1 MHISTH
7 THTHI
12 PSLLAL
18 ALGDMTKAKRLHW
31 KQGAPA
37 SISRYSQAA
46 PTKAG
51 QGPLKFSTTPV
62 EVLEPV
68 FHLFFWNP
76 SSQDFLISPNYK
88 LCFYSM
94 QIPLYHQ
101 SLQACGDWSCMIIQG
116 PRQKKVASPRL
127 STGALAEEAWPEL
140 DIGVGIQLLSLW
152 LDDWGG
158 FAWGPWSWVWVAGT
172 GARLTGWGQWL
183 QGWQWGKMS
192 FTCVVGRWVCSF
204 WLSFSCWKTEEV
216 LRMKAILRHIS
227 LHTGPAFRTKTHW
240 FFSCLPRQQIPWCSP
255 QLREWVIAV

>member
-1 MHISTH
+1 
-7 THTHI
+7 
-12 PSLLAL
+12 
-18 ALGDMTKAKRLHW
+18 MTKAKRLHW
-31 KQGAPA
+31 KQGAPV

-158 FAWGPWSWVWVAGT
+158 FAWGPGSGGWHRGKTHRMRPVIT
-172 GARLTGWGQWL
+172 GLAVGEDVLHL
-183 QGWQWGKMS
+183 CCGKMS
-192 FTCVVGRWVCSF
+192 V
-204 WLSFSCWKTEEV
+204 
-216 LRMKAILRHIS
+216 
-227 LHTGPAFRTKTHW
+227 
-240 FFSCLPRQQIPWCSP
+240 
-255 QLREWVIAV
+255 QLLALI

>member
-158 FAWGPWSWVWVAGT
+158 FAWGPGSGGWHRGKTHRMRPVIAGLAV
-172 GARLTGWGQWL
+172 GEDVLHL
-183 QGWQWGKMS
+183 CCGKMS
-192 FTCVVGRWVCSF
+192 V
-204 WLSFSCWKTEEV
+204 
-216 LRMKAILRHIS
+216 
-227 LHTGPAFRTKTHW
+227 
-240 FFSCLPRQQIPWCSP
+240 
-255 QLREWVIAV
+255 QLLALI

>member
-1 MHISTH
+1 
-7 THTHI
+7 
-12 PSLLAL
+12 
-18 ALGDMTKAKRLHW
+18 MTKAKRLHW

-172 GARLTGWGQWL
+172 GARLTGWGQWS

-216 LRMKAILRHIS
+216 LRMKTILRHIT
-227 LHTGPAFRTKTHW
+227 LHTGTAFRTKTHW
-240 FFSCLPRQQIPWCSP
+240 FFSCLPRQQIPWCSQ
-255 QLREWVIAV
+255 QLRECVIAV

>member
-1 MHISTH
+1 
-7 THTHI
+7 
-12 PSLLAL
+12 
-18 ALGDMTKAKRLHW
+18 MTKAKRLHW

-152 LDDWGG
+152 LDDWRG
-158 FAWGPWSWVWVAGT
+158 FAWGPGSGWLAQGQDSQDEASDCRAGS
-172 GARLTGWGQWL
+172 GGRCPSLVLWEDECAASGSHLA
-183 QGWQWGKMS
+183 
-192 FTCVVGRWVCSF
+192 VGR
-204 WLSFSCWKTEEV
+204 LRKCW
-216 LRMKAILRHIS
+216 
-227 LHTGPAFRTKTHW
+227 
-240 FFSCLPRQQIPWCSP
+240 
-255 QLREWVIAV
+255 EWRPF